1 MENYSHD
8 NLKAFIHSNKEL
20 FIDSLLKISVPDIE
34 GTLSNVCQ
42 MVLQD
47 NSARKEDLQAH
58 AKGLK
63 TLGNIFQTAKLQTKH
78 GTGDSAPRLAKEDY
92 NNYARSWDT
101 SPMTLPRST
110 PLSSLGQ
117 GKRSLIDQLMDAIF
131 RFANDLSQK
140 IFSIFEFN
148 MFDP

>member
-63 TLGNIFQTAKLQTKH
+63 TLGNILQTAKLQTKH
-78 GTGDSAPRLAKEDY
+78 GT
-92 NNYARSWDT
+92 
-101 SPMTLPRST
+101 
-110 PLSSLGQ
+110 
-117 GKRSLIDQLMDAIF
+117 
-131 RFANDLSQK
+131 
-140 IFSIFEFN
+140 
-148 MFDP
+148 

>member
-78 GTGDSAPRLAKEDY
+78 GTGDSAPRLAKEEY
-92 NNYARSWDT
+92 NNYATSLNT
-101 SPMTLPRST
+101 SPTT
-110 PLSSLGQ
+110 PNSSQGH
-117 GKRSLIDQLMDAIF
+117 GKRSWIRQSMNALF
-131 RFANDLSQK
+131 RFANDLSK
-140 IFSIFEFN
+140 KNSIFDFN
-148 MFDP
+148 MFDPWQLL